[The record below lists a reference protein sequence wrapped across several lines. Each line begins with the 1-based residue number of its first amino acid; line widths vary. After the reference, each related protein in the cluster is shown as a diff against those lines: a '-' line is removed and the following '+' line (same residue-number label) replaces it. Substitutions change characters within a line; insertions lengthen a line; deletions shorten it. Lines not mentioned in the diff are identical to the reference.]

1 MSDRFPPLPD
11 DELHPPTPSPHG
23 EGEDALL
30 KEPPIQPPHQRSVKR
45 NKRNPLPYNLTTLLM
60 LTLTCGVIAYLALVW
75 QNPFSTLNPLAPP
88 TLLPRMITATYTPT
102 WTYTPSQTFTPSRT
116 PTPSETFTPAPT
128 ATFTPVF
135 IEGFSTPFGTP
146 PGEAI
151 DYPYVVPGGRVIYL
165 TNPAGRGG
173 CRWSSIAGSVIDA
186 AGVAVEGY
194 GIRIVGDDIDET
206 IATGSSPG
214 FGPGGFELQLGN
226 AAQDATY
233 ITQLIDSTG
242 FPASPVYTVE
252 TRSDCAQNIAALRFV
267 AAE

>member
-1 MSDRFPPLPD
+1 MTDRFPPLPD
-11 DELHPPTPSPHG
+11 NPPP
-23 EGEDALL
+23 EGETAML
-30 KEPPIQPPHQRSVKR
+30 KEPPPPRKAIPR
-45 NKRNPLPYNLTTLLM
+45 KPRRDPRPYNLVALLM
-60 LTLTCGVIAYLALVW
+60 LMLTCGVIGYLVLVW
-75 QNPFSTLNPLAPP
+75 QNPFSALNPLAPP
-88 TLLPRMITATYTPT
+88 TLLPRIITATYTPT
-102 WTYTPSQTFTPSRT
+102 WTHTPTQTFTPSRT

-151 DYPYVVPGGRVIYL
+151 EYPYVVPGARIIYL
-165 TNPAGRGG
+165 TNPAGRDG

-186 AGVAVEGY
+186 NGVAVEGY
-194 GIRIVGDDIDET
+194 GIRIVGNEVDQT

-214 FGPGGFELQLGN
+214 FGPGGFELELGN

-233 ITQLIDSTG
+233 ITQLLDATG

-252 TRSDCAQNIAALRFV
+252 TRSDCTQNIAALRFI
-267 AAE
+267 AQ